1 MLSGTQLVRK
11 IFAKTS
17 VVVVFGLF
25 ASAAY
30 AETWIARCNKLQFNF
45 NRSSKSYLMYFE
57 TSSGI
62 FQMGTGRITFDN
74 GTALRGPLTG
84 NAFGTDGQP
93 ITEIGLNPSRNLVY
107 VLYRHP
113 TDHTTKSG
121 DFCTATINRVN

>member
-1 MLSGTQLVRK
+1 MNFQGRAQAPTHIRMA
-11 IFAKTS
+11 I
-17 VVVVFGLF
+17 VVLLGFFSTALQ
-25 ASAAY
+25 

-45 NRSSKSYLMYFE
+45 DRSSKSYLLYFE
-57 TSSGI
+57 TSAGI

-74 GTALRGPLTG
+74 GSAMRGPLTG

-121 DFCTATINRVN
+121 DFCTTSINRVN